1 MAKENIIG
9 IGIDLVKSARIK
21 DAVQKWDKRFLNRIF
36 TPLEQEYAFAHKV
49 PYLHLAGRF
58 AVKEAVMKALGTGW
72 RGGVRWTEIG
82 VVNESADAPDR
93 PVSKSATGKPR
104 VEVTGNVKQMMDARR
119 IKEIQVSISHDTEYS
134 VAQVVLI
141 GEEP

>member
-1 MAKENIIG
+1 MILG

-72 RGGVRWTEIG
+72 SGGIRWTEIG
-82 VVNESADAPDR
+82 VINEHAER
-93 PVSKSATGKPR
+93 PTKGAGTGKPR
-104 VEVTGNVKQMMDARR
+104 VEVTGNVKQMMDERGVKA
-119 IKEIQVSISHDTEYS
+119 IQVSISHDTDYS
-134 VAQVVLI
+134 IAQVVLI
-141 GEEP
+141 G